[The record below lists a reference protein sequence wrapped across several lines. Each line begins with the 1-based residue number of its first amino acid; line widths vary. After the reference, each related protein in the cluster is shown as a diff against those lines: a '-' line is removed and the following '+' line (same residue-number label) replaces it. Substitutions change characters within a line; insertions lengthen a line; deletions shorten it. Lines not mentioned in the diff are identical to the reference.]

1 MIVAWRSGS
10 QQGISK
16 MGTMALGGIFLITP
30 EPASVGSVVDLIF
43 EVTTGARVRARAMV
57 RTSRPGQGMGVKFVK
72 IGTEDRSRLNH
83 FLKTHLDAGNVE
95 EDLRAGSGQL
105 IHETKVVIAAASPVA
120 RITTKW
126 EMVLLPIE
134 KRATRVVTASTVL
147 RAHSKQGRT
156 RFDRQEPIQTKRT
169 SREVQRESSE
179 NIVFEEE
186 LRRYVAISE
195 KSTYYG
201 LLGIP
206 EDCNRS
212 AIKQSFTHWHESFT
226 RIAT

>member
-1 MIVAWRSGS
+1 
-10 QQGISK
+10 
-16 MGTMALGGIFLITP
+16 
-30 EPASVGSVVDLIF
+30 
-43 EVTTGARVRARAMV
+43 
-57 RTSRPGQGMGVKFVK
+57 
-72 IGTEDRSRLNH
+72 
-83 FLKTHLDAGNVE
+83 
-95 EDLRAGSGQL
+95 
-105 IHETKVVIAAASPVA
+105 
-120 RITTKW
+120 
-126 EMVLLPIE
+126 MVLLPIE

-147 RAHSKQGRT
+147 RAHPKQGRT

-212 AIKQSFTHWHESFT
+212 AIKQSFYSLARKFHPDRHMNSPQCAGALQQLMGAITEAYSVLSHDEKRASYDRKLAHSRMHTGEEDNTEYCF
-226 RIAT
+226 RLATNCQ